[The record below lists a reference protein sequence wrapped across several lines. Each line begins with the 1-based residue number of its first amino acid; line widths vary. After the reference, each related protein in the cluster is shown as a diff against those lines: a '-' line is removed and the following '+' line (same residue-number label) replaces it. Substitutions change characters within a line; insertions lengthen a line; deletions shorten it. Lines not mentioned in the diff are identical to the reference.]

1 MGVGLVAIV
10 GVYIALNAQG
20 VFDLLLLTM
29 AIYVSGIFIPT
40 MCALFW
46 SRATTKERHGG
57 FSGGGISVVILYG
70 LQRAGKLPSFLEPI
84 IGGLLVSGALMY
96 LVSQATRFINNDTE
110 ISRSYRERGL
120 LAQGKW
126 AELLGKG
133 LYERRDKK
141 TPKMGDIREWR

>member
-1 MGVGLVAIV
+1 MGVALVAIV

-46 SRATTKERHGG
+46 SKATTKGATAA
-57 FSGGGISVVILYG
+57 SLGGGLSVVILYG
-70 LQRAGKLPSFLEPI
+70 LQGVGKLPSFLEPI

-96 LVSQATRFINNDTE
+96 LASQATYDASTTTPRLVDRTVNQDFG
-110 ISRSYRERGL
+110 SREVG
-120 LAQGKW
+120 
-126 AELLGKG
+126 
-133 LYERRDKK
+133 
-141 TPKMGDIREWR
+141 

>member
-1 MGVGLVAIV
+1 MTRLGIALVALI

-46 SRATTKERHGG
+46 SKATTKGATAA
-57 FSGGGISVVILYG
+57 SLGGGVGVVILYG
-70 LQRAGKLPSFLEPI
+70 LQGSGELPSFLEPI

-96 LVSQATRFINNDTE
+96 V
-110 ISRSYRERGL
+110 ISRATYSSATTTKRLVDRTVMEDFG
-120 LAQGKW
+120 
-126 AELLGKG
+126 
-133 LYERRDKK
+133 
-141 TPKMGDIREWR
+141 